1 MKFSLPTAATATAT
15 ALLAGMLASS
25 QVASAAP
32 PTPSSKTYTE
42 LYRPQF
48 HYSAAKN
55 WLNDPN
61 GLVYHDGVYHLYYQ
75 HNPGGTTWG
84 AMSWGHASSRDLT
97 RWTEHPVALQARG
110 FPDNITE
117 MFFSGTVVV
126 DERNTSG
133 FGKRGKVPWVAMY
146 TSYYP
151 VEQTLPSGKHVR
163 KDQQAQSIAYSL
175 DKGMTW
181 TTYDAANPVIAEP
194 PAQYADQVLEF
205 RDPGVFWHDE
215 SSQWIAI
222 VSLAKL
228 HKVLIYTSHN
238 LKDWTVASEFG
249 PVNAV
254 GGVWEC
260 PSIFPLSLDG
270 GDELKWILML
280 GLNPGGPP
288 GTVGSGSQYI
298 VGNFNGTTFT
308 ADEDSIYT
316 PDDSDPDS
324 QIANWLDYGPD
335 FYAALGFNGLP
346 REQRTI
352 IAWMNNWQYANI
364 IPTDPWRS
372 AMSSP
377 RHLALKTIAG
387 KARLVSEPAARLKTF
402 GGRTF
407 SFRRVEGERGLGRL
421 GKALEIELEFSRK
434 ASGAAEGEFGIAVAA
449 TKDFAQET
457 RVGYDFSTGRVFVD
471 RSRSGDVSFDGT
483 FASTYYAPLAL
494 GADGRVSLRIL
505 LDWSSVEVFG
515 GDGEATITSQIFPAK
530 DAAYSR
536 LFSTGGET
544 GNVKVRVKEVRS
556 AWR

>member
-1 MKFSLPTAATATAT
+1 
-15 ALLAGMLASS
+15 MLASP

-32 PTPSSKTYTE
+32 PGHKAYTE
-42 LYRPQF
+42 LYRPQYHF
-48 HYSAAKN
+48 SPAKN
-55 WLNDPN
+55 WMNDPN
-61 GLVYHDGVYHLYYQ
+61 GLIYHDGVYHLYYQ
-75 HNPGGTTWG
+75 YNPGGTTWG
-84 AMSWGHASSRDLT
+84 AMSWGHATSRDLT
-97 RWTEHPVALQARG
+97 QWTEHPVALQARG

-117 MFFSGTVVV
+117 MYFSGSIVV

-133 FGKRGKVPWVAMY
+133 FGKKGKVPWVAMY

-151 VEQTLPSGKHVR
+151 LEQTLPSGKHVR

-175 DKGMTW
+175 DQGMTW
-181 TTYDAANPVIAEP
+181 TTYDAANPIIAEP
-194 PAQYADQVLEF
+194 PAPYQDQVLEF
-205 RDPGVFWHDE
+205 RDPNVFWHDE
-215 SSQWIAI
+215 TRQWIAV

-228 HKVLIYTSHN
+228 HKILIYTSNN
-238 LKDWTVASEFG
+238 LKDWKLASEFG

-270 GDELKWILML
+270 GDDLKWILML

-308 ADEDSIYT
+308 ADPESIYT
-316 PDDSDPDS
+316 PEDQDS
-324 QIANWLDYGPD
+324 QVANWLDHGPD

-346 REQRTI
+346 QDKRTV
-352 IAWMNNWQYANI
+352 IAWMNNWQYGGV

-372 AMSSP
+372 AMSAP
-377 RHLALKTIAG
+377 RHLELKTIDG
-387 KARLVSEPAARLKTF
+387 KATIVSEPAARLKTQ

-407 SFRRVEGERGLGRL
+407 TFRRLDGERELGRL
-421 GKALEIELEFSRK
+421 GKALEIELSFSRK
-434 ASGAAEGEFGIAVAA
+434 ATEGEFGIALAA
-449 TKDFAQET
+449 TKDYSQET
-457 RVGYDFSTGRVFVD
+457 RVGYDFAAGQVFVD
-471 RSRSGDVSFDGT
+471 RSRSGEVGFDGT
-483 FASTYYAPLAL
+483 FASRYYAPLSL
-494 GADGRVSLRIL
+494 GADGRVSLRIM

-515 GDGEATITSQIFPAK
+515 GDGEATITSQIFPSK
-530 DAAYSR
+530 DAVYSR

-544 GNVKVRVKEVRS
+544 GNVKVGVKEVRS

>member
-1 MKFSLPTAATATAT
+1 M
-15 ALLAGMLASS
+15 
-25 QVASAAP
+25 
-32 PTPSSKTYTE
+32 
-42 LYRPQF
+42 
-48 HYSAAKN
+48 
-55 WLNDPN
+55 NDPN

-75 HNPGGTTWG
+75 YNPGGTTWG
-84 AMSWGHASSRDLT
+84 AMSWGHATSRDLT
-97 RWTEHPVALQARG
+97 QWTEQPVALQARG

-117 MFFSGTVVV
+117 MYFSGTVVV
-126 DERNTSG
+126 DEKNTSG
-133 FGKRGKVPWVAMY
+133 FGKRGKVPLVAMY

-194 PAQYADQVLEF
+194 PSPYQDQVLEF
-205 RDPGVFWHDE
+205 RDPSVFWHDQTH
-215 SSQWIAI
+215 QWIAV

-228 HKVLIYTSHN
+228 HKIVIYTSKN
-238 LKDWTVASEFG
+238 LKDWQLASEFG
-249 PVNAV
+249 PANAV

-270 GDELKWILML
+270 SREVKWILML

-298 VGNFNGTTFT
+298 VGSFNGTTFV
-308 ADEDSIYT
+308 ADEDSVYT
-316 PDDSDPDS
+316 PEEGSS
-324 QIANWLDYGPD
+324 QTANWLDYGPD

-346 REQRTI
+346 RDKRTI
-352 IAWMNNWQYANI
+352 IAWMNNWQYGGV

-372 AMSSP
+372 AMSTP

-387 KARLVSEPAARLKTF
+387 KATLVSEPAARLSTH

-407 SFRRVEGERGLGRL
+407 TFRRLDGERELGRL
-421 GKALEIELEFSRK
+421 GKALEIELSFSRK
-434 ASGAAEGEFGIAVAA
+434 ASLATEGEFGIAVAA
-449 TKDFAQET
+449 TKDYAQET
-457 RVGYDFSTGRVFVD
+457 RVGYDFATGQVFVD
-471 RSRSGDVSFDGT
+471 RSRSGEVGFDGT
-483 FASTYYAPLAL
+483 FASRYHAPLVL
-494 GADGRVSLRIL
+494 GADGSVSLRIL
-505 LDWSSVEVFG
+505 LDWSSVEVFACE
-515 GDGEATITSQIFPAK
+515 GEATITSQIFPSK
-530 DAAYSR
+530 DAVYSR